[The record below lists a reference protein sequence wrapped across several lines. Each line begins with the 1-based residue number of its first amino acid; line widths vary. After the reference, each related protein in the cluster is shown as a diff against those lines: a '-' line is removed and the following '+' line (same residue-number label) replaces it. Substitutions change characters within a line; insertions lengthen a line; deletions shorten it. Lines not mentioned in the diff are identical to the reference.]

1 MIARMPRQI
10 TSLFRVRDFEAQPS
24 TALASEKGP
33 FINSVEFSTEIG
45 RADAPQ
51 PWKILHLRDMNT
63 NRLNA
68 K

>member
-10 TSLFRVRDFEAQPS
+10 TYSVFAILRLSRARCWPVKKAI
-24 TALASEKGP
+24 LH
-33 FINSVEFSTEIG
+33 SVEFSTEIG

-51 PWKILHLRDMNT
+51 PWKITYIHDMNAD
-63 NRLNA
+63 RLDV